1 MYTVEKDDR
10 FHYHF
15 DFWEISK
22 ESTEKKKYLKAYL
35 YTFHKGHANACPQ
48 LYIAVSIIV
57 KWLFDLSGNTQKDL
71 AHMISFTAGRMR
83 EVKFAPIH

>member
-22 ESTEKKKYLKAYL
+22 ESTEKKNTLKPICIHF
-35 YTFHKGHANACPQ
+35 TRDMQTHALNCILQFQ
-48 LYIAVSIIV
+48 L
-57 KWLFDLSGNTQKDL
+57 
-71 AHMISFTAGRMR
+71 
-83 EVKFAPIH
+83 

>member
-1 MYTVEKDDR
+1 MIGFTITLTFGKYLRRVLK
-10 FHYHF
+10 
-15 DFWEISK
+15 
-22 ESTEKKKYLKAYL
+22 KKKYLKAYL